1 VTQAVGDRFKSANRI
16 KSKHERAEAIEAV
29 RTEVL
34 ELAERFPDD
43 KSHIK
48 AVLDELLRKDL
59 RRMVLEEG
67 LRADGR
73 GLKDIRPITGEVGV
87 LPRTHGSA
95 LFTRGE
101 TQALVVTTL
110 GTNSDEQKIDAL
122 EGESWKSYMLH
133 YNFPPYS
140 VGEVRRVGTTS
151 RREIGHGALA
161 ERALEPVI
169 PAEESFPYTLR
180 VVSEITESNGSSS
193 MASVCGGSM
202 ALMDAGVPIKA
213 PVAGIAMGLIGE
225 GDKYAVLSDILGVE
239 DHLGDMDFK
248 VTGTA
253 DGITA
258 LQMDNKLGGVPFEVL
273 GQALE
278 QAREGRMHI
287 LGKMAEVIAAPN
299 TELSKY
305 APRIIRLMI
314 DPEKIREIIGPG
326 GRTIRKICADT
337 GAQIDVD
344 DTGEVKIAAVDPV
357 GGNEALRMVKE
368 IITDPEIGAV
378 YTGPVKRIEP
388 FGAFVEILPG
398 RDGLVHISELDRGR
412 VATVEDVVRMG
423 ESLTV
428 KVIDIDGDGKV
439 RLSRKAVLME
449 EAGEEYVPSPR
460 GGRDRGGRG
469 DRGGRDRGG
478 RGGRGYDRGDRDR
491 GDRDRDRGPR
501 GDDGDREGR
510 GSRRHEGARR

>member
-1 VTQAVGDRFKSANRI
+1 
-16 KSKHERAEAIEAV
+16 
-29 RTEVL
+29 
-34 ELAERFPDD
+34 
-43 KSHIK
+43 
-48 AVLDELLRKDL
+48 
-59 RRMVLEEG
+59 M
-67 LRADGR
+67 
-73 GLKDIRPITGEVGV
+73 

-140 VGEVRRVGTTS
+140 VGEVRRIGTTS

-180 VVSEITESNGSSS
+180 VVSEVTESNGSSS
-193 MASVCGGSM
+193 MATVCGGSM

-225 GDKYAVLSDILGVE
+225 GSKYAVLSDILGVE

-258 LQMDNKLGGVPFEVL
+258 LQMDNKLGGVPFAVL

-287 LGKMAEVIAAPN
+287 LEKMAEVIGAPN
-299 TELSKY
+299 SELSKY
-305 APRIIRLMI
+305 APRIIRIMV

-326 GRTIRKICADT
+326 GRTIRRICAET

-344 DTGEVKIAAVDPV
+344 DTGEVKIAAVDPA
-357 GGNEALRMVKE
+357 GGNEALRMVRE
-368 IITDPEIGAV
+368 ITTDPEIGAV

-460 GGRDRGGRG
+460 GGRGGSGGR

-478 RGGRGYDRGDRDR
+478 RGGRYDRGDR
-491 GDRDRDRGPR
+491 GPRDDRGPR
-501 GDDGDREGR
+501 EDRGPR
-510 GSRRHEGARR
+510 DEGARRPEGARR